1 MYYRGIFL
9 KQKVLSCSILKN
21 EYQKHKVIAKQ
32 ECNNMSTRY
41 LSVRACNSIF
51 SEYPDVVGIKE
62 ICKMLGIGKDKA
74 YELVKNGELRK
85 IPCSRSVK
93 VPKISVIEYI
103 LRCM

>member
-1 MYYRGIFL
+1 
-9 KQKVLSCSILKN
+9 
-21 EYQKHKVIAKQ
+21 
-32 ECNNMSTRY
+32 MSTRY

-103 LRCM
+103 LRCMQLNLLYLKIYWQNQLEKKHLLRYNIYVSDRLLP